1 MLVLAWMLVL
11 PHPWRVRA
19 FYLQE
24 ENGANPADY
33 RLGA

>member
-11 PHPWRVRA
+11 AAPLAPL
-19 FYLQE
+19 YLQA

-33 RLGA
+33 RLRV